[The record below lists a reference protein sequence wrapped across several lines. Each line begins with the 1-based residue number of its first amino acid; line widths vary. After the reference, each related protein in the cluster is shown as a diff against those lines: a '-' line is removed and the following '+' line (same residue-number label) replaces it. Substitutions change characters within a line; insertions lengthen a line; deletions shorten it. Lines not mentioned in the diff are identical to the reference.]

1 MYDLTFAFLLLAARK
16 RASWIWETQLIA
28 EFIPIQLFLYVI
40 LNLSRVFAYCIYIK
54 ATAPKLT
61 AAIFKFKI
69 AELLI
74 EHQATFAF

>member
-16 RASWIWETQLIA
+16 RASRIRETQLIA

-40 LNLSRVFAYCIYIK
+40 LNLSRVFTYCIYIK

-61 AAIFKFKI
+61 AAIFELEI

-74 EHQATFAF
+74 EHQTAFAF

>member
-16 RASWIWETQLIA
+16 RASWVRETQLIA
-28 EFIPIQLFLYVI
+28 EFITIQLFLYVI
-40 LNLSRVFAYCIYIK
+40 LNLSRVFAYCIHIK

-61 AAIFKFKI
+61 AAVFKFEI

-74 EHQATFAF
+74 EHQTAFTF

>member
-16 RASWIWETQLIA
+16 RASWVRETQLIT

-54 ATAPKLT
+54 APAPKLT
-61 AAIFKFKI
+61 AAVFKFEI

-74 EHQATFAF
+74 EHQTTFTF

>member
-16 RASWIWETQLIA
+16 RASWVWETLLIA

-40 LNLSRVFAYCIYIK
+40 LNLSCVFADCIYIK

-74 EHQATFAF
+74 EHQTTFTF